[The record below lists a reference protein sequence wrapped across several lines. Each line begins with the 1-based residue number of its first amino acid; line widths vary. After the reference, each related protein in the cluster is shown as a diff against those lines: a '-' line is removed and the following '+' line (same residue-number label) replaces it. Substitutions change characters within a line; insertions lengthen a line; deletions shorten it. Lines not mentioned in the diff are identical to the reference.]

1 MDAKR
6 IAEIRWG
13 GEFHA
18 KVNPEFRCGVAPSD
32 LIALC
37 DLAERGL
44 AMSQARMEIAAYH
57 GATADDRRILDWLD
71 GRTAEILSNP
81 KHERRG

>member
-1 MDAKR
+1 MTIDAKR
-6 IAEIRWG
+6 IAEIR
-13 GEFHA
+13 A
-18 KVNPEFRCGVAPSD
+18 KVGVYGHPVSDAD